1 MRKSTVRFKKLFYP
15 EMLGIYIAVYGIVSF
30 IVCRT
35 LSLKFQNIGCSF
47 LSLFLWCIFS
57 LSISFGALFKKVL
70 GKKINLSGNS
80 EKILLVLSLSIVSM
94 LFFIQLISITKNI
107 FLAVMLVFLAF
118 LIPYTVFAVVENYL
132 LSFIA
137 GICMVLFSFSIF
149 GIPLIEGTHLELYRN
164 LNPLFLAG
172 FGIALISAILLFPRR
187 KFCFFVLA
195 VLAIISTYRA
205 FFACVVLC
213 YLALYF
219 FVKNRKTAD
228 TKYLPALLIVLF
240 GVIVFLGMIIVKT
253 SYSSW
258 KLGPIETCT
267 YRMAFTFSTFE
278 RVVNA
283 SFPFGYTL
291 FASLSQSVPGK
302 LICKIAYNCD
312 SNINAGFFGII
323 VMDLGIF
330 AGLIAFLI
338 GVLLQYLF
346 EKNKKF
352 YSFYFATTL
361 SFLDIGISIYY
372 FLIATHLCLLGA
384 VLKNEGSS

>member
-1 MRKSTVRFKKLFYP
+1 MRKSTVRFKKPFYP

-30 IVCRT
+30 VVCRA
-35 LSLKFQNIGCSF
+35 LSSSFQNITCSF

-57 LSISFGALFKKVL
+57 LLIFFGAFLKKAL
-70 GKKINLSGNS
+70 GKRINLSGNI
-80 EKILLVLSLSIVSM
+80 EKILLVLSLSIISV
-94 LFFIQLISITKNI
+94 LFFIQMLSVTKNV
-107 FLAVMLVFLAF
+107 FLAVMLAFLTL
-118 LIPYTVFAVVENYL
+118 LIPYAIFTTAKNYL
-132 LSFIA
+132 LCFIA
-137 GICMVLFSFSIF
+137 GTCMVLFSFSIF
-149 GIPLIEGTHLELYRN
+149 GIPLVEGAHLELYRN

-205 FFACVVLC
+205 FFACVILC

-219 FVKNRKTAD
+219 FVEKRKTAT
-228 TKYLPALLIVLF
+228 TKYLPVLLIVLF
-240 GVIVFLGMIIVKT
+240 VVISFLGMIIVKT

-258 KLGPIETCT
+258 KLGAIETCT

-283 SFPFGYTL
+283 SLPFGYTL
-291 FASLSQSVPGK
+291 FASLSQSIPGK
-302 LICKIAYNCD
+302 LICKIAYNCN
-312 SNINAGFFGII
+312 SNINAGFFGIA
-323 VMDLGIF
+323 VMDLGVF
-330 AGLIAFLI
+330 AGIIAFLI
-338 GVLLQYLF
+338 GILSRYLF

-372 FLIATHLCLLGA
+372 FLIATHICLLGA